1 MLVKL
6 YLLVTKE
13 EGEEMDKRSPL
24 LFLLLSLILFL
35 VPANGFA
42 NSDLDG
48 REDVFAFLGK
58 AFDSQ
63 VALSEKGRTMEE
75 IEEVLDP
82 YFTEDYKSRFIE
94 ENVVGQENEYQTY
107 GTDFAPYYIP
117 FYAFSEK
124 TKVVELE
131 NEIYVVEFF
140 PGNTEGPVSYDDH
153 YEGLKLVNED
163 GNWKVATYL
172 YEEVPQEV
180 INKAYP
186 EKAKEKEQVSKHEKE
201 DNTMMGKIEFGPN
214 FSTLKTFME
223 LGVVF
228 RNESR
233 TLLFGLL

>member
-1 MLVKL
+1 
-6 YLLVTKE
+6 
-13 EGEEMDKRSPL
+13 MDKQFKL
-24 LFLLLSLILFL
+24 LFLILSFLLFL
-35 VPANGFA
+35 VPANAYA

-48 REDVFAFLGK
+48 REEVFAFLGK

-63 VALSEKGRTMEE
+63 VSLSEKSRTMEE
-75 IEEVLDP
+75 IEAVLDP

-107 GTDFAPYYIP
+107 GTDFALYYIP

-124 TKVVELE
+124 TKVVEME

-140 PGNTEGPVSYDDH
+140 PGNTEGPVGYEDH
-153 YEGLKLVNED
+153 YEGLKLVKET
-163 GNWKVATYL
+163 GNWKVADYL
-172 YEEVPQEV
+172 YDDVPQEV

-186 EKAKEKEQVSKHEKE
+186 EKAKEQQQAS
-201 DNTMMGKIEFGPN
+201 NTENEENPTIGKMVFGPN

-223 LGVVF
+223 LGVIF
-228 RNESR
+228 KNESR

>member
-1 MLVKL
+1 M
-6 YLLVTKE
+6 E
-13 EGEEMDKRSPL
+13 EGEKMDKQLKL
-24 LFLLLSLILFL
+24 LFLILSFLLFL
-35 VPANGFA
+35 VPANAYA

-48 REDVFAFLGK
+48 REDVFTFLGK

-63 VALSEKGRTMEE
+63 VSLSEKSRTMVE

-107 GTDFAPYYIP
+107 GTDFALYYIP

-124 TKVVELE
+124 TKVVEME

-140 PGNTEGPVSYDDH
+140 PGSNEGPVGYEDH
-153 YEGLKLVNED
+153 YEGLKLVKEAGD
-163 GNWKVATYL
+163 WKVADYL
-172 YEEVPQEV
+172 YDEVPQEV

-186 EKAKEKEQVSKHEKE
+186 EKAKEQQAAIPDSEEKS
-201 DNTMMGKIEFGPN
+201 TSGKMVFGPN

-223 LGVVF
+223 LGVIF
-228 RNESR
+228 KNESR